1 MNWIFDRLG
10 ISLTLLFL
18 VVTVS
23 TPSTVDA
30 QQNEEGSEENEL
42 LKEGLPLTPQ
52 RTLKG
57 SFTEGSWISLDVS
70 PDGGTIV
77 FDFL

>member
-57 SFTEGSWISLDVS
+57 SFTCLLYTS
-70 PDGGTIV
+70 PSPRD
-77 FDFL
+77 